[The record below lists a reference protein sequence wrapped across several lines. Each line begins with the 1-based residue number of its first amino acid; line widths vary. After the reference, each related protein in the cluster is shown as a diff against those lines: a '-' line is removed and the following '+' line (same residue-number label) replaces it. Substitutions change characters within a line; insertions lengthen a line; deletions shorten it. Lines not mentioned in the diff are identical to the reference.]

1 MFNTENNTN
10 NADNITEEHDY
21 INPQGNLN
29 IIVTDEFG
37 TIKEN
42 IFTKN
47 LVVTTGK
54 NWIAGRLKDTG
65 GGHTIPAQMSYM
77 EIGTDT
83 SDLVGVPVVVG
94 QTTLTTPLVR
104 VALNPAGGEVVSN
117 VVTYTATFPPNGAY
131 IGAIT
136 EAGIFNASSA
146 GTMLCRT
153 KFLPVNK
160 AAADTMTIIWSVTA
174 T

>member
-1 MFNTENNTN
+1 MFDTENNTN

-21 INPQGNLN
+21 FNPQGNLN

-37 TIKEN
+37 AIKEN

-54 NWIAGRLKDTG
+54 NWIAGRLKNTL
-65 GGHTIPAQMSYM
+65 GGHTIPNEMTYM

-83 SDLVGVPVVVG
+83 SDLVGVPVIVG

-104 VALNPAGGEVVSN
+104 VDLNPVGGAVAGN
-117 VVTYTATFPPNGAY
+117 VITYTATFPPSGTY

-136 EAGIFNASSA
+136 EAGIFDASSS

-160 AAADTMTIIWSVTA
+160 AAADTMTIVWSVTA